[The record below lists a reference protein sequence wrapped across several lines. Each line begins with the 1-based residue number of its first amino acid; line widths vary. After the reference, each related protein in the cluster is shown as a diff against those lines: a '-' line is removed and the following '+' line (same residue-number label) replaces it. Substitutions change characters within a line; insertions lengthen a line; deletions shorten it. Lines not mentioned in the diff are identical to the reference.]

1 MVRRQANLI
10 TSFTR
15 IPGNS
20 VANEHTTSFGRD
32 SSSPSLML
40 FNDGPA
46 HRLGNRQKAAITVT
60 ITYVPLVVLGAL
72 QGLAL
77 GATRAES
84 VILDPAMFARFL
96 VALPIL
102 ILTSSTCQS
111 VVNEVARHFQEAGLV
126 KETDQQRYAAIV
138 TSANRLR
145 NSRAAIWICFGLA
158 CAYSAFFAFLVLPGM
173 SMSWRTLGTEGHR
186 SLSLAGWW
194 FVTVS
199 QPIYLLVLLH
209 FLYHVALWWQFLWR
223 TSRFNLQLH
232 AVHPDGAGG
241 LGFLG
246 LTLFTFRMPAF
257 AISAS
262 FAGGLATL
270 VLVNGARVSDFRYE
284 IAAVVLFVVG
294 LFAYPLTSFFYREL
308 SRARQRG
315 VLDYWKLNEAQ
326 MRQFEKKWI
335 VSESKLGDMLGVP
348 DFSEVIDLSSI
359 LGNAKQMNLRPFQ
372 RNGIVSLVVAV
383 ALPFL
388 PVLALEFPVL
398 DILKAILKMMG

>member
-1 MVRRQANLI
+1 MVTGSVRV
-10 TSFTR
+10 SK
-15 IPGNS
+15 NS
-20 VANEHTTSFGRD
+20 VAKEDPDSFGRD

-40 FNDGPA
+40 FHDGSA
-46 HRLGNRQKAAITVT
+46 LRFSNRQRAAIAAT
-60 ITYVPLVVLGAL
+60 ITYVPLTILGAL
-72 QGLAL
+72 QGLAW
-77 GATRAES
+77 APTRAES
-84 VILDPAMFARFL
+84 VVLDPAMFARFL

-102 ILTSSTCQS
+102 ILASNTCHS
-111 VVNEVARHFQEAGLV
+111 VVKAVARHFQEAGLV
-126 KETDQQRYAAIV
+126 KETDRQRYAAIV
-138 TSANRLR
+138 TSANLLR
-145 NSRAAIWICFGLA
+145 NSRAAVWICLALA
-158 CAYSAFFAFLVLPGM
+158 CAYSAFFALLVLPRM
-173 SMSWRTLGTEGHR
+173 SMSWRTLGPEGHR

-199 QPIYLLVLLH
+199 QPIYLLVLLR
-209 FLYHVALWWQFLWR
+209 FLYQMALWWQFLWR
-223 TSRFNLQLH
+223 TSRLNLQLH

-246 LTLFTFRMPAF
+246 LTLFAFRMPAF

-270 VLVNGARVSDFRYE
+270 VLVNGARVSEFRYE
-284 IAAVVLFVVG
+284 IAAVVLLVVG
-294 LFAYPLTSFFYREL
+294 VFLYPLTNFFYREL

-315 VLDYWKLNEAQ
+315 VLDYWKLNEVQ

-335 VSESKLGDMLGVP
+335 VSDSRQADMLDVQ
-348 DFSEVIDLSSI
+348 DFSELIDLSSV

-383 ALPFL
+383 SLPFL

-398 DILKAILKMMG
+398 EILKAMLKMVG